1 MKPQPMTLNTIRQL
15 GIEALLSTP
24 GPVGMIRFLH
34 QFETGHGNYAVDRHQ
49 WLTVK
54 DVETLV
60 QQIQQARQA
69 EKDDAAGKTILAEL
83 QAKGEKP

>member
-1 MKPQPMTLNTIRQL
+1 MKPHPMTLNQIRQM
-15 GIEALLSTP
+15 GIEALTNTL

-34 QFETGHGNYAVDRHQ
+34 QFDTGKGDYSIDRHQ

-60 QQIQQARQA
+60 DQIQQARKS
-69 EKDDAAGKTILAEL
+69 EESH
-83 QAKGEKP
+83 